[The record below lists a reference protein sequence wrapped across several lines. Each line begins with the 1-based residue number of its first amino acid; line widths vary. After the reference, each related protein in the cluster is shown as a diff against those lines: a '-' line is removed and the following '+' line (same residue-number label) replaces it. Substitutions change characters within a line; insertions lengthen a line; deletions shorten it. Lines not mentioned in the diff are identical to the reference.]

1 MNYTPWVES
10 INLEIRQKWENTL
23 NKSSNGFA
31 VFYSPVNE
39 RNKGILIIGWNPGGG
54 EMDFNPEEAMSI
66 RITHEYATHDYPL
79 ALKMREHVFKAAG
92 IPIEQ
97 TVKLNLIFFR
107 TPNSSVPIDKE
118 LIQFSH
124 EKVIEIIE
132 VLKPKLIITE
142 GFKTQQVLT
151 RLFGGTIY
159 CNEACKD
166 YDIIRTGRIDTFTQ
180 PIYTIGLK
188 HPSGARGVSNEN
200 LRKMGEHIGHLYNF
214 LAKPKG
220 DAIKITIAI
229 YTKDEKV
236 IEIVQKF
243 AVQNHVSVVI
253 IGDNFS
259 ETESFDLLVCD
270 INLVPNNPNLL
281 DYLDITYK
289 EDSELNRHNLN
300 AEVSAFVC
308 ITHTIPESVEHIRLL
323 KYFTIQTALT
333 ESYLQDKIKLVV
345 KAPFE

>member
-1 MNYTPWVES
+1 MNYTPWLES
-10 INLEIRQKWENTL
+10 INLETKEKWENTP

-39 RNKGILIIGWNPGGG
+39 KNKDILIVGYNPGGG
-54 EMDFNPEEAMSI
+54 EKDFNPEEAMSI
-66 RITHEYATHDYPL
+66 RTEHEYATHDYPL

-92 IPIEQ
+92 IPVEQ
-97 TVKLNLIFFR
+97 TVKLNHIFFR

-151 RLFGGTIY
+151 RLFGGAIY
-159 CNEACKD
+159 CNEAYKD
-166 YDIIRTGRIDTFTQ
+166 YNIIRTGRIDTFTQ

-188 HPSGARGVSNEN
+188 HPSGARGVSNED
-200 LRKMGEHIGHLYNF
+200 LQKMGEHIGRLYSF
-214 LAKPKG
+214 LTRPKG

-236 IEIVQKF
+236 IQMVQEF
-243 AVQNHVSVVI
+243 ADKNDVSVI
-253 IGDNFS
+253 IIDDNFS
-259 ETESFDLLVCD
+259 ETDSFDLLVCD
-270 INLVPNNPNLL
+270 INLVPNNSNLI

-300 AEVSAFVC
+300 AEVSAFIC
-308 ITHTIPESVEHIRLL
+308 ITHTIPDSVEHVRLL

-345 KAPFE
+345 KSPFE